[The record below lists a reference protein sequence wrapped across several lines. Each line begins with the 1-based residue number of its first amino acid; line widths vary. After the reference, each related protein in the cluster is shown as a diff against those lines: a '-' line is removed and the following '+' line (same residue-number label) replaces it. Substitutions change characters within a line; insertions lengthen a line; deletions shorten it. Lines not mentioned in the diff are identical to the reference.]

1 MSVDESGH
9 APIRVLLIDDD
20 EDDYLITRE
29 MLTSQQRARFSVEW
43 RPGYDDA
50 LSAIAEGRHDVYLI
64 DYRLAGRTGLELVR
78 DGFAGRPHAPV
89 LMLTGQSDYEVDV
102 AAAALGV
109 SDFLVK
115 HELDPATLERAIR
128 YAIRHEST
136 IAELTQSQERYALAV
151 RAANDGIWDWDL
163 TNDEIYFSPRWRTIL
178 GRPGSDRSAVE
189 NGPGAWFDLV
199 HPADIQRVRDAIT
212 AHLEG
217 RTPHMQSE
225 HRMRHT
231 DGSWRWVMTRGLAI
245 RAVDGTPTRMAGS
258 LSDVTDRRIAQL
270 RLQHDALHDS
280 LTGLPN
286 RTLFVDRVN
295 QFLQRARRDPS
306 AGCAVLFLDIDRFK
320 LVNDSLS
327 HAVGDQLLI
336 ALAARLTSALRP
348 GDTVAR
354 LGGDEFTV
362 LLGDITD
369 PDAAGVVVGRVLQS
383 LEQVFTVDG
392 NDLFVSASIG
402 IAVSTSGLA
411 SADLMRNADIAMYD
425 AKRRGRGQ
433 CAVFDDSMRLRVVS
447 RLTRETEVRQVIE
460 CSMLGI
466 HYQPIV
472 DLATGLIAGL
482 EALARWPESWGEGG
496 TLTPNEFIP
505 IAEETGMIGA
515 LGLQVLQRA
524 LQTLA
529 GWRDDGL
536 VAEDVCMSVNL
547 SGRQLDDPGWAEQVR
562 AAINYAEL
570 PPNALKLEITEST
583 LMQEVQRAEQLFA
596 QVTDS
601 GVGLHL
607 DDFGTGYSSLAA
619 LHRLPVDALKIDR
632 SFVATIDELEATG
645 EVLVRSTIALAH
657 SLGLPVI
664 AEGVEVPEQLRH
676 LRSLGC
682 EYGQGYLFSKAL
694 DADGMRA
701 LLTGWSPDR
710 ILALT
715 VAV

>member
-1 MSVDESGH
+1 MSAAESGD
-9 APIRVLLIDDD
+9 APIRVLLVDDD
-20 EDDYLITRE
+20 EDDCLITRE
-29 MLTSQQRARFSVEW
+29 MLARQQRARFSVEW
-43 RPGYDDA
+43 CPGYDEA
-50 LSAIAEGRHDVYLI
+50 LRTIAEGRHDVYLI
-64 DYRLAGRTGLELVR
+64 DYRLDGHTGLDLVR
-78 DGFAGRPHAPV
+78 EGFAGRAHVPV
-89 LMLTGQSDYEVDV
+89 LMLTGQSAYEIDV

-115 HELDPATLERAIR
+115 QELEPVMLERAIR
-128 YAIRHEST
+128 YAIRHEAT
-136 IAELTQSQERYALAV
+136 IAELTLSQERYELAV

-163 TNDEIYFSPRWRTIL
+163 KSDQIYFSPRWRTIL
-178 GRPGSDRSAVE
+178 GRPGSDRSAVV
-189 NGPGAWFDLV
+189 NGPAAWFDLV
-199 HPADIQRVRDAIT
+199 HPADIQRVRDAIA
-212 AHLEG
+212 AHLGG

-225 HRMRHT
+225 HRMRHA

-258 LSDVTDRRIAQL
+258 LSDITDRRVAQL

-295 QFLQRARRDPS
+295 QFLQRARRDPA
-306 AGCAVLFLDIDRFK
+306 AGCAVLFLDLDRFK

-362 LLGDITD
+362 LLGDVTD
-369 PDAAGVVVGRVLQS
+369 AGEARVVVQRVLQS
-383 LEQVFTVDG
+383 LEQVFSVDG
-392 NDLFVSASIG
+392 NDLLVSASIG

-433 CAVFDDSMRLRVVS
+433 CAVFDDSMRLRVVD
-447 RLTRETEVRQVIE
+447 RLTRETEVRQVVE
-460 CSMLGI
+460 CSLLGI

-472 DLATGLIAGL
+472 DLSTGLIAGL
-482 EALARWPESWGEGG
+482 EALARWPESWGEGE
-496 TLTPNEFIP
+496 TLAPNEFIP

-529 GWRDDGL
+529 GWRDEGL

-562 AAINYAEL
+562 AAINHAEL
-570 PPNALKLEITEST
+570 PPHALKLEITEST

-632 SFVATIDELEATG
+632 SFVATIDELDATG

-664 AEGVEVPEQLRH
+664 AEGVESPEQLRH

-682 EYGQGYLFSKAL
+682 EYGQGYLFSRAL
-694 DADGMRA
+694 DAEAMRV
-701 LLTGWSPDR
+701 LLQGWSPDG

-715 VAV
+715 AAV